1 VQLTL
6 QKLAPTTTDILLDY
20 LAPKARKSIST
31 RVASA
36 TVVSG
41 DATKLSVR
49 TRVAAVSIQGRTLAS
64 WGSDGLQLSATN
76 DIAGISPHI
85 PAEVSRV
92 SSRRPPEPKNEDSNK
107 DHDCQVAS
115 LGSDGLQV
123 VAADSIVG
131 VSSHFPVDSASSSS
145 RRPPEPQNEDSNKD
159 HDCQVA
165 SLGSDGLQVVAA
177 DSIVG
182 VSSHFPVDSASSSS
196 RRPPEPQNE
205 DSNKDHDCQV
215 ASLGSDGLQAS
226 AMDDMVGI
234 SSHIP
239 VHSASSYSRSPPEL
253 NKDKEEEEEDNNNNN
268 PICEAVAP
276 VMHHLVVPGSLRMKR
291 YCFKR
296 YVPAG
301 EQGEKVAAAI
311 KAALAHVDVPWET
324 FSDDARKSEHF
335 NRMSDDML
343 SGISGSL
350 DFIYAHHA
358 ARDEQWNAFT
368 AWLRDPD
375 RLTRIERQ
383 NCIGH
388 LAVVHWVRTART
400 GSDKYERKL
409 RIEAWN
415 DFIFQAFPHT
425 PSL

>member
-1 VQLTL
+1 MPHVRSRYRAYMRQLRGFKGGFCSAPRPIPPPPGLEPRVQLTL

-107 DHDCQVAS
+107 DHDY
-115 LGSDGLQV
+115 
-123 VAADSIVG
+123 
-131 VSSHFPVDSASSSS
+131 
-145 RRPPEPQNEDSNKD
+145 